1 MSDGYVL
8 AGYGITVGTLGLYA
22 LRVVLRGRALARS
35 LPRTGPAGGPVP
47 GTERPEGP

>member
-22 LRVVLRGRALARS
+22 LRVLTRGRALGRS
-35 LPRTGPAGGPVP
+35 VGDSAPTGEAHSRDDAQ
-47 GTERPEGP
+47 GTG